1 MSFFYSF
8 NSLFANNNINDKQ
21 DGIQVD
27 DIHSLLDNFIQSNVE
42 KDNNDGIQDDGLQVD
57 GLEIHSLLDN
67 FIQSNVEKDNDGG
80 IQVDG
85 LEIHSLLDN
94 FIQSNVNYRKDISGN
109 VDNNDQQSKSVN
121 SDKFD
126 SAIEDKELNNITIEK
141 INNLDNEVIELYI
154 SKKENIHVYLDYLE
168 GRKKASCDKDE
179 KEKLSKLID
188 LFKRLS
194 SNNVFDYWITSRF
207 PTEFNNV
214 YGNGKFDLAKLPTKI
229 ESEEKMTTYMFGQ
242 PNGDSSYNKNH
253 AKFNSYLN
261 LLEQFHNFAPNDPS
275 IHTTVDRNKQM
286 ITTIDKHN
294 KTSVQKNKGSES
306 QQPDVIFVNI
316 GNNSGGQSDQS
327 KKSNK
332 FVTKY
337 NEVVKYLNE
346 NKNYAY
352 NAQQT
357 STLYGKF
364 PVYTTHSNNWNFIFG
379 IENMFK
385 LLGSKNLNDLATYS
399 DRKGNINPKYQHTDS
414 IKQEIDT
421 TGVFHR
427 KET

>member
-1 MSFFYSF
+1 MVFHIV
-8 NSLFANNNINDKQ
+8 NSIFANNNAIEDKQ

-27 DIHSLLDNFIQSNVE
+27 DIHT
-42 KDNNDGIQDDGLQVD
+42 
-57 GLEIHSLLDN
+57 LLDN
-67 FIQSNVEKDNDGG
+67 FIQSNVEKDNDDG
-80 IQVDG
+80 IQDDGLQVDGLQVDG

-109 VDNNDQQSKSVN
+109 DAINNQERSSDQTEKY
-121 SDKFD
+121 D
-126 SAIEDKELNNITIEK
+126 SAIEDKELKNITIEK
-141 INNLDNEVIELYI
+141 INNLDNEVIKLYI

-275 IHTTVDRNKQM
+275 IQQTVYRNKQM
-286 ITTIDKHN
+286 IKKIDDFN
-294 KTSVQKNKGSES
+294 KTSVQKNKGSGSE
-306 QQPDVIFVNI
+306 QQPSVKFDNI
-316 GNNSGGQSDQS
+316 GNNISGQLDQS

-337 NEVVKYLNE
+337 NEVVKNLNE
-346 NKNYAY
+346 YKNYAY